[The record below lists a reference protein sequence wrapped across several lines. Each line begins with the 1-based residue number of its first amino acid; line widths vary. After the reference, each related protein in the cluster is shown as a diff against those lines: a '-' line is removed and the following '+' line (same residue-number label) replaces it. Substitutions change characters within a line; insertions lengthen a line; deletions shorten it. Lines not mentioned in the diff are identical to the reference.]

1 MEEKET
7 IHYYVTNKLESSIVV
22 DKTEELD
29 ELDAQ
34 ASPRGRATAP
44 LRPQKNIGIL
54 HYSGN
59 TSLMIWEKN
68 YILICQH

>member
-34 ASPRGRATAP
+34 ASPRGEGNCPTP
-44 LRPQKNIGIL
+44 PPKKYWNITLFGQHI
-54 HYSGN
+54 
-59 TSLMIWEKN
+59 LMIWEKN
-68 YILICQH
+68 DILICQH